1 MIKLGKLLIQ
11 VVIVIAVASS
21 VAFAQALQE
30 IRIGSSAIGFSSL
43 TTYFARDFKF
53 FEKEGLDAKIIYV
66 DCLCGS

>member
-11 VVIVIAVASS
+11 VVIIVAVASG

-53 FEKEGLDAKIIYV
+53 LKKKAWMQRSFT
-66 DCLCGS
+66 